1 MAGLPTAEATRL
13 VDALTGKATYPATVA
28 PLMGRLCSTIGNATT
43 PGTELTNSGGSTYSA
58 QSVTGVTPAGATSG
72 TLTNTSTLN
81 FTNLPAVGSP
91 GVQSIEFYDSA
102 GSPVRKAFAALT
114 AAKVTALGDAI
125 SFAPGAL
132 SIGIS

>member
-13 VDALTGKATYPATVA
+13 VNALTGQATYTATVT

-43 PGTELTNSGGSTYSA
+43 AGTELTNSGGSTYSA
-58 QSVTGVTPAGATSG
+58 QSVTAVLGTTSNGTITNTG
-72 TLTNTSTLN
+72 TLNYL
-81 FTNLPAVGSP
+81 NLPAVGSP
-91 GVQSIEFYDSA
+91 GVQSIEFFDSA
-102 GSPVRKAFAALT
+102 GTPVRKAFAALT

-132 SIGIS
+132 SIALA